1 MAWEYTTPKSKVES
15 ETVVVRPNRSKNDEL
30 KSPSLNN
37 LRTLSIEQEES
48 LYLSTS
54 RLDIDLPFIDYNITS
69 SFNEAEI
76 MRSGI
81 FWALILYL
89 ATFNGVLQAKVIW
102 AIQDEWPPYIIDS
115 PEYNGIAHEIVT
127 EAFSAQGYE
136 LKLSIKPW
144 SRALREV
151 ATQRYDIA
159 LTVWKSGERL
169 EYLYFSEPYLVNS
182 LVFVTLNGNAFDYHG
197 LKSLE
202 GKRIGVLRGYAYDDA
217 FMNSNDFDRL
227 DADNIATNIKKLKA
241 GRIDAFIVDKIFFLW
256 FVKNNDLEIND
267 FQLVKQPLAE
277 KPLYI
282 VVSHDHPKKER
293 IISAFNTGLKSLQE
307 ADRISVI
314 LEQYE

>member
-1 MAWEYTTPKSKVES
+1 MLPIGADGSIYSSKA
-15 ETVVVRPNRSKNDEL
+15 EL
-30 KSPSLNN
+30 DL
-37 LRTLSIEQEES
+37 
-48 LYLSTS
+48 
-54 RLDIDLPFIDYNITS
+54 DLPFIDYNFTS
-69 SFNEAEI
+69 SFSEAEI
-76 MRSGI
+76 MKSAI
-81 FWALILYL
+81 FLALTLYL
-89 ATFNGVLQAKVIW
+89 VTFNVALHAKVIW

-115 PEYNGIAHEIVT
+115 SEYNGIAHEIIA

-136 LKLSIKPW
+136 LKLTIKPW

-159 LTVWKSGERL
+159 LTVWKSSERL
-169 EYLYFSEPYLVNS
+169 EYLYFSEPYLINS
-182 LVFVTLNGNAFDYHG
+182 LVFVTLNGNSFDYHG

-241 GRIDAFIVDKIFFLW
+241 GRIDALIADKMFFKWFI
-256 FVKNNDLEIND
+256 KNNNLEISD

-277 KPLYI
+277 NPLYI
-282 VVSHDHPKKER
+282 AISRDHPKKEH
-293 IISAFNTGLKSLQE
+293 IIFVFNTGLKSLQE
-307 ADRISVI
+307 TGRISVL